1 MNIENI
7 KTKLLVKY
15 PLFGGIIVETNFVEK
30 NSIQTIG
37 TDGKNVYY
45 NTNFMKTL
53 NEEEKVFIFAHV
65 TCHIAFDHIKRSKGR
80 DQKLWDI
87 ATDAVINAFL
97 KQDNL
102 PLIKGEVDIPEAI
115 NYNAEEMYEKLLEKQ
130 QQEKEHSRKNEN
142 NPNRTSDQNRNQNPN
157 DNKNQNP
164 MKNKSME
171 KEEQKSQQ
179 KSQDNS
185 NDADN
190 KEEKEQQSENK
201 QSRNQENSE
210 QNTGNDTQNTSTKN
224 SQDNSNNNNDTKDQQ
239 SENTQSRNQENGEQ
253 NKGND
258 TKNNSSQ
265 NNQDTSSNA
274 NDQDIKQQQ
283 SESSQSK
290 EQENNEQKTR
300 NDTQNNSTK
309 TNQNSSSNNSDQDID
324 EQQSEKTQSKGQGNS
339 DQNTGNNPQN
349 NSTNNNQELN
359 NKEQNSTM
367 ENTSEN
373 QTTGNDTHTMW
384 QQTIR
389 QEEANNK
396 SPNNQN
402 RTSDKNQSNKEIQ
415 NKKEIQQL
423 SFSNEKE
430 AFEKNKKERKQQLEN
445 VKKSLIM
452 QSIGYGNDTDE
463 ELRKVRN
470 IGTSKP
476 ILDWKLLLE
485 ENIRYDEDWTYQNA
499 EIEYGVLT
507 PVLEEIPNP
516 ETEIILDTSGSVDE
530 ELLKNFLKECK
541 NILHSSKIKIGCFDT
556 QFYGFTEINSIE
568 DIENLELFGGGGTD
582 FNVAINS
589 FSRWADNK
597 IIFTDGLAPEP
608 RSGISAIWIIYS
620 DIDLKPK
627 NGTVI
632 HIPEEQLKN
641 LYNYSKVKKIR

>member
-15 PLFGGIIVETNFVEK
+15 PLFGGIIVKTNFIEQ

-45 NTNFMKTL
+45 NTNFLKKL

-65 TCHIAFDHIKRSKGR
+65 TCHIAFNHIKRSKGR

-142 NPNRTSDQNRNQNPN
+142 NPNRTSDQNRNQNPS
-157 DNKNQNP
+157 DNRNQNP

-185 NDADN
+185 NDTDN
-190 KEEKEQQSENK
+190 KEEKEQQSKNE

-210 QNTGNDTQNTSTKN
+210 QNTENDTQNTSTKN
-224 SQDNSNNNNDTKDQQ
+224 SQDNSNNNKDTKDQQ
-239 SENTQSRNQENGEQ
+239 SENTQS
-253 NKGND
+253 
-258 TKNNSSQ
+258 
-265 NNQDTSSNA
+265 
-274 NDQDIKQQQ
+274 
-283 SESSQSK
+283 
-290 EQENNEQKTR
+290 
-300 NDTQNNSTK
+300 
-309 TNQNSSSNNSDQDID
+309 
-324 EQQSEKTQSKGQGNS
+324 KGQGNS
-339 DQNTGNNPQN
+339 NQSTENNSRN

-359 NKEQNSTM
+359 NREQNSTID
-367 ENTSEN
+367 NTSEN
-373 QTTGNDTHTMW
+373 QTVGNDTHTMW

-389 QEEANNK
+389 QEKTSDK

-402 RTSDKNQSNKEIQ
+402 RTGNKNQSNEELEQ
-415 NKKEIQQL
+415 NKKEIQQNP
-423 SFSNEKE
+423 FTNEKE
-430 AFEKNKKERKQQLEN
+430 TFEKNKKERKQQLEN
-445 VKKSLIM
+445 LKKSLIM

-463 ELRKVRN
+463 ELRKVKN

-476 ILDWKLLLE
+476 ILDWRLLLE
-485 ENIRYDEDWTYQNA
+485 ENIKYDEDWTYQNA

-507 PVLEEIPNP
+507 PVLEEISNP

-541 NILHSSKIKIGCFDT
+541 NILQSSKIKIGCFDT
-556 QFYGFTEINSIE
+556 QFYGFTEINSLE

-597 IIFTDGLAPEP
+597 IIFTDGLAPAPKSEV
-608 RSGISAIWIIYS
+608 SAIWIIYS
-620 DIDLKPK
+620 DLSLKLK
-627 NGTVI
+627 NGKVI
-632 HIPEEQLKN
+632 HIPKEQLKN
-641 LYNYSKVKKIR
+641 LYNYSKVKK